1 MRFES
6 AGKHEHAGVVGMI
19 RGVMM
24 AVQMPWRLLRFL
36 AMVVPVPQAAI
47 GLQQHLM
54 ARTFGMSHRHGA
66 VTENADRWSEQE
78 RRYHEPG
85 NTDATEDP
93 EIPHAHAL

>member
-1 MRFES
+1 MGFES
-6 AGKHEHAGVVGMI
+6 AGKDEHASVVGMI
-19 RGVMM
+19 RGVM
-24 AVQMPWRLLRFL
+24 AVQMPWQLLRFL
-36 AMVVPVPQAAI
+36 AMVVPMLNAGI

-54 ARTFGMSHRHGA
+54 ARAFGMGHRHGA